1 MVWQK
6 RVGVSARV
14 VCADESIACAL
25 GVSGLER
32 SERIC
37 FGAFAARVR
46 VGSDV
51 SGAFGYGGGSEYD
64 SAKRRLKIRSASL
77 QPTYFLVY
85 VTHEINRR
93 FWSDT
98 RSPKVHR
105 IKFEA
110 SLAKREALRGGE
122 CTEEAEGS
130 RRGRTVFPRGRDVR
144 AVRIGPSR
152 PRATAARD

>member
-51 SGAFGYGGGSEYD
+51 SGAFGYGGGSECD
-64 SAKRRLKIRSASL
+64 SAKRRLKITRTLREFATDLFPRIYDPSNKPS
-77 QPTYFLVY
+77 
-85 VTHEINRR
+85 

-98 RSPKVHR
+98 LSPMKVRRIAKLPSPK
-105 IKFEA
+105 I
-110 SLAKREALRGGE
+110 
-122 CTEEAEGS
+122 
-130 RRGRTVFPRGRDVR
+130 
-144 AVRIGPSR
+144 
-152 PRATAARD
+152 

>member
-51 SGAFGYGGGSEYD
+51 SGAFGYGGGSECD
-64 SAKRRLKIRSASL
+64 SAKRRLKIRSA
-77 QPTYFLVY
+77 Q
-85 VTHEINRR
+85 EM
-93 FWSDT
+93 
-98 RSPKVHR
+98 
-105 IKFEA
+105 
-110 SLAKREALRGGE
+110 
-122 CTEEAEGS
+122 
-130 RRGRTVFPRGRDVR
+130 
-144 AVRIGPSR
+144 
-152 PRATAARD
+152 

>member
-25 GVSGLER
+25 GVSGLKR

-77 QPTYFLVY
+77 QPTYFLVHT
-85 VTHEINRR
+85 THQINRH
-93 FWSDT
+93 F
-98 RSPKVHR
+98 
-105 IKFEA
+105 
-110 SLAKREALRGGE
+110 
-122 CTEEAEGS
+122 
-130 RRGRTVFPRGRDVR
+130 GRTPEVQ
-144 AVRIGPSR
+144 
-152 PRATAARD
+152 